1 MYGLLIDWLSPNWL
15 LLAGCVRLVA
25 AGLLDWPVD
34 LNFSALADV
43 ERINFELAAI
53 GLTSFELTPG
63 ELNSSRLAFVEATFS
78 GLAAVELTSSG
89 IYCWLAAAGW
99 LLLDCLLLG
108 CLLVDCQPL
117 N

>member
-1 MYGLLIDWLSPNWL
+1 MDWLSPNWL

-25 AGLLDWPVD
+25 AGLLYWPVD

-53 GLTSFELTPG
+53 ELAPC

-89 IYCWLAAAGW
+89 SYCWLAAAGW

-108 CLLVDCQPL
+108 CLLVDCLPL
-117 N
+117 H